1 MLDMVGNCKYCGQ
14 TAVVKAETQE
24 EADAAATLDC
34 NCQGGELERKKKQ
47 VKEQLDELIGE
58 MAPDNGWDPV
68 RPEVF
73 ETIRS
78 MADQIVEG
86 NISSCAMRVDDTN
99 LKISRSKG
107 KINIERAKTV
117 RMGGSIEK

>member
-14 TAVVKAETQE
+14 TAVVKAENQE
-24 EADAAATLDC
+24 DADAAATLDC
-34 NCQGGELERKKKQ
+34 NCQGGDLERKKKH

-58 MAPDNGWDPV
+58 LAPDNGWDPV
-68 RPEVF
+68 QPEVF
-73 ETIRS
+73 DTIRDL
-78 MADQIVEG
+78 ANRIVEDS
-86 NISSCAMRVDDTN
+86 ISSCAMRVDDTN

-107 KINIERAKTV
+107 KINIERSKTV

>member
-14 TAVVKAETQE
+14 TAVVKAENQE
-24 EADAAATLDC
+24 DEDAAATLDC
-34 NCQGGELERKKKQ
+34 NCQGGDLERKKKH

-58 MAPDNGWDPV
+58 LAPDNGWDPV
-68 RPEVF
+68 QPEVF
-73 ETIRS
+73 DTIRDL
-78 MADQIVEG
+78 ANRIVEDS
-86 NISSCAMRVDDTN
+86 ISSCAMRVDDTN

-107 KINIERAKTV
+107 KINIERSKTV